1 MQLNAASFQSKQ
13 HHLLWCG
20 VSFEHMRR
28 LLFFKANPFIWS
40 PDWLFSLWP
49 IWKEMVI
56 KFWMGAEHVNVRPAQ
71 WGIGGGSTVA
81 KVRGGQG
88 SKVLLLCC
96 LQEGSSRSY
105 HCLSCHYWL
114 IKLQISLHYYSYYY
128 NLCYFCSSSNSS
140 SFGEMYYKI
149 SG

>member
-1 MQLNAASFQSKQ
+1 MQHPSRVNNTTCSDVEFHLNICEGCCFSRLIPSSGLPTGCFHCDLFGRKWWLSSEWELSTLTSGQ
-13 HHLLWCG
+13 HNDEL
-20 VSFEHMRR
+20 
-28 LLFFKANPFIWS
+28 
-40 PDWLFSLWP
+40 
-49 IWKEMVI
+49 
-56 KFWMGAEHVNVRPAQ
+56 
-71 WGIGGGSTVA
+71 GGGSTAA